1 MQGLR
6 ERQKQRRRERIL
18 RTAVELFKERGFQ
31 QTTAVDIAKA
41 SHVSRGTFFNYY
53 PYKEAVLLDY
63 GAELL
68 TLAWSEAKAAL
79 ENGVPPVEV
88 LEAFW
93 NRLAELSEQ
102 ELGREL
108 LSHLAYE
115 LVNPDPERAHA
126 AYEALPLAQFVAE
139 ILRPLA
145 RAGRLRTDLSLD
157 RMANS
162 IADAFL
168 LAVLRWAGHTPDR
181 SLAGELQKFLTIVL
195 EGVLAR
201 P

>member
-18 RTAVELFKERGFQ
+18 RTAIELFKERGFQ

-68 TLAWSEAKAAL
+68 DLAWREAKKSLDA
-79 ENGVPPVEV
+79 GTPPLEV
-88 LEAFW
+88 LQAFW
-93 NRLAELSEQ
+93 DRLAELSER

-126 AYEALPLAQFVAE
+126 ASEALPMGQYIAE

-145 RAGRLRTDLSLD
+145 RAGRLRSDLTPE

-168 LAVLRWAGHTPDR
+168 LAVLRWAGHTPER
-181 SLAGELQKFLTIVL
+181 SLAGELHKFLTVVL
-195 EGVLAR
+195 KGVLAR

>member
-18 RTAVELFKERGFQ
+18 RTAIDLFKERGFQ
-31 QTTAVDIAKA
+31 QTTAVEIARA

-68 TLAWSEAKAAL
+68 RQAWQEARELIQGGK
-79 ENGVPPVEV
+79 PPLEV
-88 LEAFW
+88 LYSFW
-93 NRLAELSEQ
+93 GRIAELSER
-102 ELGREL
+102 ELGCEL

-126 AYEALPLAQFVAE
+126 AYEALPLAQYVAE
-139 ILRPLA
+139 ILEPL
-145 RAGRLRTDLSLD
+145 RRSGDLRNDFSLD
-157 RMANS
+157 RISNS
-162 IADAFL
+162 IAGTFL
-168 LAVLRWAGHTPDR
+168 LTVLRWAGHTPER
-181 SLAGELQKFLTIVL
+181 SLAEELHKSLKIIL
-195 EGVLAR
+195 EGALKR
-201 P
+201 

>member
-18 RTAVELFKERGFQ
+18 RTAIELFKERGFQ
-31 QTTAVDIAKA
+31 RTTALDIAKA

-53 PYKEAVLLDY
+53 PYKEAVMLDY

-68 TLAWSEAKAAL
+68 ELAWNEAKTEL
-79 ENGVPPVEV
+79 ERGTPPVEV
-88 LEAFW
+88 LESFW
-93 NRLAELSEQ
+93 NRLAELSERD
-102 ELGREL
+102 LGREL
-108 LSHLAYE
+108 LSHLVYE

-126 AYEALPLAQFVAE
+126 AYEALPLAQYVAE
-139 ILRPLA
+139 ILRPLKA
-145 RAGRLRTDLSLD
+145 SGRLRGDLSLD

-168 LAVLRWAGHTPDR
+168 LAVLRWAGHAPER
-181 SLAGELQKFLTIVL
+181 SLTAELQKFLTIVL
-195 EGVLAR
+195 EGVLTR
-201 P
+201 S

>member
-18 RTAVELFKERGFQ
+18 RTAIDLFKERGFQ
-31 QTTAVDIAKA
+31 QTTAVDIARA

-68 TLAWSEAKAAL
+68 RQAWQEAREELQA
-79 ENGVPPVEV
+79 GRPPLEV
-88 LEAFW
+88 LYSFW
-93 NRLAELSEQ
+93 DRLAELSER
-102 ELGREL
+102 ELGCEL

-126 AYEALPLAQFVAE
+126 AYEALPLAQYVAE
-139 ILRPLA
+139 ILQPLK
-145 RAGRLRTDLSLD
+145 RGGELRSDLSLD
-157 RMANS
+157 RISNS
-162 IADAFL
+162 IADTFL
-168 LAVLRWAGHTPDR
+168 LAVLRWAGHTPER
-181 SLAGELQKFLTIVL
+181 SLADELHKFLRIIL
-195 EGVLAR
+195 EGALKR
-201 P
+201 

>member
-18 RTAVELFKERGFQ
+18 RTAINLFKERGFQ

-63 GAELL
+63 GSELL
-68 TLAWSEAKAAL
+68 RQAWREAQL
-79 ENGVPPVEV
+79 ELDRGQGPLDV
-88 LEAFW
+88 LYSLW
-93 NRLAELSEQ
+93 DRLAELSEQ

-126 AYEALPLAQFVAE
+126 AYEALPLAQYVAE
-139 ILRPLA
+139 ILKPLRRSGEL
-145 RAGRLRTDLSLD
+145 RADFSLD
-157 RMANS
+157 RIANS
-162 IADAFL
+162 IADTFL
-168 LAVLRWAGHTPDR
+168 LAVLRWAGHTPER
-181 SLAGELQKFLTIVL
+181 SLAEELHKFLRIVL
-195 EGVLAR
+195 EGALTR
-201 P
+201 